1 MTNVHCYMFKTLLS
15 SCADSA
21 SGVARM
27 GRGRSAFP
35 LNFGKA
41 VEPYFDFFDCLRVD
55 KICLSNPKISY
66 PLNVGGQCPPML
78 DYFFRL
84 TSFMP
89 IVVL

>member
-1 MTNVHCYMFKTLLS
+1 MQKITLNGKLYTDNGAMTNVHGYMFKTLLS

-41 VEPYFDFFDCLRVD
+41 VEPYFDFFDW
-55 KICLSNPKISY
+55 
-66 PLNVGGQCPPML
+66 
-78 DYFFRL
+78 
-84 TSFMP
+84 
-89 IVVL
+89 